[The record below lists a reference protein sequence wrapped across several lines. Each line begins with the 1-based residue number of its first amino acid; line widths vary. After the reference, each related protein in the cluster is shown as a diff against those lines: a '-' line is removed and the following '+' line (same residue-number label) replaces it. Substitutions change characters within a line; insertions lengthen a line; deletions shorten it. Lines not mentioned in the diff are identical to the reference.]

1 MTKNPRIAGKQKTVY
16 SRRKA
21 KNCPHTTAERQKTDQ
36 ITKCKT
42 ARSRTQAKNPKN
54 FNSSLQLCLQKIILI
69 RSQYDKKLKFLGSNR
84 KLKGFRFFV
93 GSFLRSFF
101 ALVFCGS
108 FKAVS
113 SVGLVVG
120 MGLREFRDGG

>member
-1 MTKNPRIAGKQKTVY
+1 MSSFLRMESVSDPSLEWRNDKKPRNG
-16 SRRKA
+16 REA
-21 KNCPHTTAERQKTDQ
+21 KN
-36 ITKCKT
+36 
-42 ARSRTQAKNPKN
+42 RSDNEMQNRTQSHTSKEPKN

-113 SVGLVVG
+113 FG
-120 MGLREFRDGG
+120 MGDKKPR